1 MNRPFKPKILAFL
14 CNWCSYAGADL
25 AGVSRIQ
32 YPPTI
37 RVVRT
42 MCSGRIDPH
51 FIVDALQKGFDGVF
65 IGGCHIGECH
75 YQDGNHYTLK
85 RVQMLEK
92 ILEESGIGKDRV
104 HLRWAS
110 AAEAQP
116 FANHVTEV
124 TGIIQKLGPFDRDK
138 YRLELGA
145 LSRTLKTPR
154 IRWLV
159 GIDKKL
165 TERENVY
172 HEKTNSEYLQ
182 QVLSGA
188 ITNEYRKSLLLELLK
203 DKPLTVP
210 ELSDATGLAT
220 YKVSK
225 SLNDLEING
234 QAEFK
239 EYDGRNPRFI
249 SLVS

>member
-1 MNRPFKPKILAFL
+1 MKPFKPKILSFL

-32 YPPTI
+32 YPPSI

-75 YQDGNHYTLK
+75 YQDGNIYTLK
-85 RVQMLEK
+85 RIKMLEK
-92 ILEESGIGKDRV
+92 VLDESGIGKDRV

-116 FANHVTEV
+116 FANHVSEV
-124 TGIIQKLGPFDRDK
+124 TEIIKKLGPFNK
-138 YRLELGA
+138 EQFSLELGA
-145 LSRTLKTPR
+145 LSRTLKMPR

-159 GIDKKL
+159 GIDRKL
-165 TERENVY
+165 TEQENVY
-172 HEKTNSEYLQ
+172 HEKTDPDYLQ
-182 QVLSGA
+182 QVLSDA
-188 ITNEYRKSLLLELLK
+188 LKNEYQKSLLVEVLK
-203 DKPLTVP
+203 QKPLTVP
-210 ELSDATGLAT
+210 EMSQKTGMPL
-220 YKVSK
+220 YDVSQR
-225 SLNDLEING
+225 LNDLEVNG
-234 QAEFK
+234 LAEFK

-249 SLVS
+249 SLTT

>member
-1 MNRPFKPKILAFL
+1 MSKPFKPKILTFL

-51 FIVDALQKGFDGVF
+51 FIVDGLQSGFDGVF

-75 YQDGNHYTLK
+75 YQDGNVYTLK
-85 RVQMLEK
+85 RMNMLEQV
-92 ILEESGIGKDRV
+92 LEESGIGKDRV

-116 FANHVTEV
+116 FADYVNEV
-124 TGIIQKLGPFDRDK
+124 TDIIKNLGPFNK
-138 YRLELGA
+138 EQYKLELSA

-154 IRWLV
+154 VRWLT
-159 GIDKKL
+159 GIDRKL

-172 HEKTNSEYLQ
+172 HEKTNPEYLQ
-182 QVLSGA
+182 QVLSKA
-188 ITNEYRKSLLLELLK
+188 VKNEYQKSLLIEILK
-203 DKPLTVP
+203 QAPLTVP
-210 ELSDATGLAT
+210 EMAEQTGMPLYT
-220 YKVSK
+220 VSQC
-225 SLNDLEING
+225 LNDLEING
-234 QAEFK
+234 LAEFK
-239 EYDGRNPRFI
+239 EYDGRNPRFM
-249 SLVS
+249 SLVT

>member
-1 MNRPFKPKILAFL
+1 MSQPFKPKILAFL

-32 YPPTI
+32 YPPSI

-42 MCSGRIDPH
+42 MCSGRVDPTFIIDG
-51 FIVDALQKGFDGVF
+51 LQGGYDGVF
-65 IGGCHIGECH
+65 VAGCHIGDCH

-85 RVQMLEK
+85 RMKMMDQ

-116 FANHVTEV
+116 FADYVSEI
-124 TGIIQKLGPFDRDK
+124 TGIIKELGPFEK
-138 YRLELGA
+138 EKHQLPLKA
-145 LSRTLKTPR
+145 LHRTLKNPR

-159 GIDKKL
+159 GVDRHL
-165 TERENVY
+165 TEQENVY
-172 HEKTNSEYLQ
+172 HKKTDAAYLKTVLENAVRDEYQ
-182 QVLSGA
+182 
-188 ITNEYRKSLLLELLK
+188 KSLLMEILQQK
-203 DKPLTVP
+203 AATVP
-210 ELSDATGLAT
+210 EMSEQTGLPLYT
-220 YKVSK
+220 VSK
-225 SLNDLEING
+225 RLNDLEVNG
-234 QAEFK
+234 LVEFK

-249 SLVS
+249 SLAG